1 MARIQY
7 IGIISCTVSKKL
19 PYTKVPSGL
28 KSFHIKAWV
37 NPATYIGKVYR
48 MIPKVPIQKWKLA
61 RLVENNLFLVILGT
75 NQ

>member
-7 IGIISCTVSKKL
+7 IGMICVTVSRKL

-28 KSFHIKAWV
+28 NCFHIEAWV
-37 NPATYIGKVYR
+37 NPATYNGKAYN
-48 MIPKVPIQKWKLA
+48 MIPNVPIQKWKLA
-61 RLVENNLFLVILGT
+61 NFSEYNLVLVIRGI